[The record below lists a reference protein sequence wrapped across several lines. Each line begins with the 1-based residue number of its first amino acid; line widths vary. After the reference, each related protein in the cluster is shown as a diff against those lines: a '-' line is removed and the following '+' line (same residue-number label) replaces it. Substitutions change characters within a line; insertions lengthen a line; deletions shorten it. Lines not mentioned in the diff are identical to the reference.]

1 MGLLDTLIGSVVQ
14 ASGSS
19 QAQQQQHSDILG
31 GLMNMINSPQIGG
44 LAGLVSSFE
53 RSGLGDMIGKWVAVG
68 PNPAPTA
75 AQVQQGLGAGTI
87 NSLSQQLGIDPSH
100 LTSQLVTLLPA
111 LIDKLT
117 PDGQVPQQQG
127 AGGLLGALTG
137 LLGGR

>member
-1 MGLLDTLIGSVVQ
+1 MGMLDALIGSVLQ

-31 GLMNMINSPQIGG
+31 GLLGMINSPQIGG

-53 RSGLGDMIGKWVAVG
+53 RSGLGDLVSKWVSVG
-68 PNPAPTA
+68 PNPTPTT

-87 NSLSQQLGIDPSH
+87 SALAQQLGVDPTH
-100 LTSQLVTLLPA
+100 LTSQLTTLLPV

-117 PDGQVPQQQG
+117 PNGQVEQQG
-127 AGGLLGALTG
+127 AGGLLGALSG
-137 LLGGR
+137 LLGQR